1 MASKK
6 HSAIESLAAFDAE
19 YAAGRSWLVGID
31 EAGRGCLAGPVCAA
45 AAAVK
50 ARSYAVPAFLET
62 LAGLDDSKKLSEH
75 QRAELYA
82 KLVELK
88 KNGWLDFEAAFASV
102 DEIEKLNILGATQL
116 AMARAARKLDERLKL
131 YLRAA
136 SAPATLFGEQSVDTS
151 NACIL
156 IDGKPMKKFPYAH
169 TAVVKGDASS
179 LAVAA
184 ASIVAKVS
192 RDALMDELAR
202 KYPRY
207 GFEAHKGY
215 GTAAHLQNLMRRVR
229 HPQTEFSEKTPRRR
243 RQKGNA
249 VGTFLA
255 RNSPKKSGVRGAEC
269 IIGLQQIRK
278 FTKLA

>member
-215 GTAAHLQNLMRRVR
+215 GTAAHLQNLMLFGACEIHRPSFLKKLRDDDGKKET
-229 HPQTEFSEKTPRRR
+229 QSEL
-243 RQKGNA
+243 
-249 VGTFLA
+249 F
-255 RNSPKKSGVRGAEC
+255 
-269 IIGLQQIRK
+269 
-278 FTKLA
+278 